1 MKKQYIPAELKV
13 VNVNVED
20 ILSASNGFAGEWD
33 TLDVTDINPNV

>member
-20 ILSASNGFAGEWD
+20 ILSASGFAGEWD
-33 TLDVTDINPNV
+33 TLDVTDVNPNI